1 MITNIKKILPKNT
14 KGRINPSSNDI
25 EKELAIPIPYRSNNL
40 MYINSLVPMPKKLT
54 GNNVDIEPNELIK
67 QR

>member
-25 EKELAIPIPYRSNNL
+25 EKEPYQKFNA
-40 MYINSLVPMPKKLT
+40 
-54 GNNVDIEPNELIK
+54 NVDIIYKYLRTIRKKNSTYNFNIY
-67 QR
+67 